1 MLRNTWGEG
10 VVKFL
15 HIERKI
21 TSVVHSHPPSHYIRK
36 HAPRWQRLVM
46 FTTRRMQPKIECF
59 RFHAA
64 TLHCAHAKHNFIELL
79 SYEIERLSFLGW
91 YIVFQHLGRFNFTTS
106 KSPTSILWYAAF
118 DISTFWCGET
128 CVLKNCESR
137 NITLPFLTRATCV
150 LSGIEN
156 QKTQHCLSL
165 QCSSVNIS
173 LPCWLGHDEWKFAT
187 SVNVR
192 SPFCEARFPGKKF
205 GVMER
210 LASSHV
216 NSHSLVKPSHILT
229 WENTRK
235 VNPTIAAGFLRIFF
249 EKRFPVTFKAR
260 RALLDSEKTK
270 NQEGLL
276 RPSFSWKKR
285 NLGAVGRMSYTLTVT
300 VNARRILP
308 EENTRICGVGTT
320 RSDVRNETIGLRL
333 EASARS
339 PKAFAYWRLTLL
351 QPCCGGSDFDKLA
364 SGHKG
369 CICIYACTVQKKMIV
384 RHPVAMF
391 SIVFLIFESTLFF
404 HHGRG
409 RNVCFLQFSPKDRIL
424 KKQDIENRET
434 ILAFSIDIWL
444 QFSCP
449 QVLRKISIFC
459 HQNIDIQ
466 WPSFESQ
473 NQ

>member
-118 DISTFWCGET
+118 DISTFWRGET

-137 NITLPFLTRATCV
+137 NITLPFLTRATRI
-150 LSGIEN
+150 LSGTEN

-192 SPFCEARFPGKKF
+192 SPFCEARFPGKKIRSHGAVGLITCEF
-205 GVMER
+205 TFTCEAKSHSYLRKHKESEPDNSGR
-210 LASSHV
+210 IPAHLLWKKISSHIQG
-216 NSHSLVKPSHILT
+216 KTRFT
-229 WENTRK
+229 WFRK
-235 VNPTIAAGFLRIFF
+235 DEESGGVAATFVFL
-249 EKRFPVTFKAR
+249 
-260 RALLDSEKTK
+260 
-270 NQEGLL
+270 
-276 RPSFSWKKR
+276 KKR

-351 QPCCGGSDFDKLA
+351 QPCSGGSDFDKLA

-369 CICIYACTVQKKMIV
+369 CICIYACTVQKKWSSAT
-384 RHPVAMF
+384 R
-391 SIVFLIFESTLFF
+391 
-404 HHGRG
+404 
-409 RNVCFLQFSPKDRIL
+409 
-424 KKQDIENRET
+424 
-434 ILAFSIDIWL
+434 
-444 QFSCP
+444 
-449 QVLRKISIFC
+449 
-459 HQNIDIQ
+459 
-466 WPSFESQ
+466 
-473 NQ
+473 